1 MEADEIG
8 MIVLVVSLVLVGGL
22 VVPMAAIALH
32 QRKRRAHERAA
43 GLRRKEK
50 IRL

>member
-1 MEADEIG
+1 MEALELETV
-8 MIVLVVSLVLVGGL
+8 VLVSSLVFGAFA
-22 VVPMAAIALH
+22 VPVTAIALH
-32 QRKRRAHERAA
+32 QRKRRTFERSA

>member
-1 MEADEIG
+1 MEGLELG
-8 MIVLVVSLVLVGGL
+8 TVVLVSSLVMAGL
-22 VVPMAAIALH
+22 ALPFTVIAIH
-32 QRKRRAHERAA
+32 QRRRRTYERSA

>member
-1 MEADEIG
+1 MEALGSEIVILVASLLAAA
-8 MIVLVVSLVLVGGL
+8 IVIPVTV
-22 VVPMAAIALH
+22 IALH
-32 QRKRRAHERAA
+32 QRKRRAFEQRA